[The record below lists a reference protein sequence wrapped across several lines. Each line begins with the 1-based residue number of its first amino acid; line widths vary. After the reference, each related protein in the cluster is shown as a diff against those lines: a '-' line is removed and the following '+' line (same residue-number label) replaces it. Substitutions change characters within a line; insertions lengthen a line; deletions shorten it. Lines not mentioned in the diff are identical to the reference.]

1 MVCLWAIK
9 RLVQVHQ
16 LLEGTL
22 FKIINEVSDRAAISW
37 FLSNSHISH
46 INFHLSE
53 FPLVFLSFFKT
64 WKFPIYKLSKNLSQ
78 FPFEASSKL
87 EVFHFFLP
95 HGLKLAPPLSQPI
108 FAINSPLWFNFAFL
122 SWNIIVKCELNF
134 SAILFTHIPESF
146 FEIQICISVWNEN
159 LRGTGVETKLA
170 SLKGFYTGGL
180 PPLKR
185 RFVIPAGLVL
195 VAIIWPTRAWY
206 RP

>member
-1 MVCLWAIK
+1 MFS
-9 RLVQVHQ
+9 
-16 LLEGTL
+16 ENL
-22 FKIINEVSDRAAISW
+22 FLFQSANRFCTNLKSHTQDTFNLINRICNVVNKLHHFCWLFQTVKISICKAAQSW
-37 FLSNSHISH
+37 RTGS
-46 INFHLSE
+46 
-53 FPLVFLSFFKT
+53 
-64 WKFPIYKLSKNLSQ
+64 
-78 FPFEASSKL
+78 
-87 EVFHFFLP
+87 FFLP
-95 HGLKLAPPLSQPI
+95 HGLKLPPPLSQAI